1 MRQLTPLAL
10 LFLLTACGE
19 QYTAP
24 SLYQATTAECS
35 NWADVSRFDLP
46 RGVSVIATAPTA
58 LDKGGLEIG
67 VVYTLPR
74 GLMAKFDSKSF
85 NITLPKG
92 AFIAKAKIAT
102 IYQRG
107 SNQRAEIV
115 EVVERFPGLLAAIG
129 TSDETQWRMR
139 LQVDG
144 KLPQRFDLVLP
155 KMVIAEKTYPVR
167 TFTYR
172 YFEDR
177 KAYGMCT

>member
-1 MRQLTPLAL
+1 MRQFTPLAL
-10 LFLLTACGE
+10 LLLLAACGE

-24 SLYQATTAECS
+24 SLYQATTPECKT
-35 NWADVSRFDLP
+35 WADVSRFELP
-46 RGVSVIATAPTA
+46 RGIHVVATAPTA
-58 LDKGGLEIG
+58 LDKGGIEIG

-74 GLMAKFDSKSF
+74 GVMAKFSSKSF
-85 NITLPKG
+85 NITQPKG
-92 AFIAKAKIAT
+92 AFIVKAKIVT

-107 SNQRAEIV
+107 SSQRAEIV
-115 EVVERFPGLLAAIG
+115 ELVERFPGMLAAVG

-144 KLPQRFDLVLP
+144 KLPERFDLVLP
-155 KMVIAEKTYPVR
+155 QMVIAERTYPVR